1 MYQNIPR
8 IVIGEKRSL
17 EFYWWKNDPLN
28 VISEKKLTRMLLV
41 TVQKNLM
48 TLFGEVTGY
57 DFFLV
62 GQNIQ
67 KIVISEKNDP

>member
-8 IVIGEKRSL
+8 IVTGEKTI
-17 EFYWWKNDPLN
+17 PQTLN
-28 VISEKKLTRMLLV
+28 IIREKKTITRMLLV

-57 DFFLV
+57 EFFLV
-62 GQNIQ
+62 EQNIQ
-67 KIVISEKNDP
+67 KIVISEKNEP

>member
-1 MYQNIPR
+1 
-8 IVIGEKRSL
+8 
-17 EFYWWKNDPLN
+17 
-28 VISEKKLTRMLLV
+28 MLLV

-57 DFFLV
+57 EFFLV
-62 GQNIQ
+62 EQNIQ